1 MSHTRFYSSFSA
13 FVLASH
19 APARDTRTISIKTV
33 LFTQHGA
40 LHLSPHDIRHY
51 TCSHEPALHHVPG
64 GRRMRSP
71 RVLRAASLSV
81 PRVGGARHGRG
92 TAHLAA
98 AGAPSSDLA
107 QSARLSARAGRQQRL
122 DGRAEV
128 GDRVRVPACGLRDVG
143 EGDAVRGDEEEAQ
156 WPRGKGALEGV
167 GHPVDVNGEG
177 PRELVHEELGGRA
190 PLRQGGQWRG
200 GGGEGKV
207 VGKEGTGGRA
217 SGGGP
222 LAWASVA
229 CWLIAHT
236 PGGGQAGNAQ
246 LWGGLWRAA
255 EATAGPKAAL
265 AALRV
270 VSERPEPP
278 DGPGRQM
285 GCCPQAGQRG

>member
-1 MSHTRFYSSFSA
+1 
-13 FVLASH
+13 
-19 APARDTRTISIKTV
+19 
-33 LFTQHGA
+33 
-40 LHLSPHDIRHY
+40 
-51 TCSHEPALHHVPG
+51 
-64 GRRMRSP
+64 MRSP

-177 PRELVHEELGGRA
+177 PRQLVHEELGGRA

-236 PGGGQAGNAQ
+236 PGGGQGGNAHFGAVCGELLRPRQ
-246 LWGGLWRAA
+246 ARKLRLRRFELCRSGPSLQMVQGGRWGAVLRQAREGKLQPAHTPSEWASPTGHSSCAWASAMYTWLGLY
-255 EATAGPKAAL
+255 E
-265 AALRV
+265 
-270 VSERPEPP
+270 
-278 DGPGRQM
+278 
-285 GCCPQAGQRG
+285 